1 MSTVLAVVAARPGS
15 GATTVVAGLAAAAH
29 ARGMRVC
36 VVDLDMDG
44 RGDLAAAFGVPD
56 VRGLGALMTVG
67 ARFEDAVTPVVPGL
81 DCVLGPDRPGEG
93 QRIPL
98 DVIGDVLLD
107 AAVRYDLV
115 VVDTDARMSG
125 PTQLVLD
132 LASQTVLVSTED
144 VPTLVRART
153 ALDVLDLL
161 RRRRPR
167 HFVLNRTDEA
177 ALLDPDKVDLIV
189 RVPIDGIVPFS
200 HDVVAA
206 VNHGR
211 PLSLTAPH
219 HPVSAALAR
228 LSELCLDLE
237 ESGSPLAGTA

>member
-15 GATTVVAGLAAAAH
+15 GATTVAAGLAVAAH

-44 RGDLAAAFGVPD
+44 AGDLAAAFGVANL
-56 VRGLGALMTVG
+56 RGFGTLMTPG
-67 ARFEDAVTPVVPGL
+67 TRFEDAVTNVQYGL

-98 DVIGDVLLD
+98 DVVGDVLLD

-144 VPTLVRART
+144 APTLVRARA

-167 HFVLNRTDEA
+167 RFVLNRTDESA
-177 ALLDPDKVDLIV
+177 VLDPEQVDSIV
-189 RVPIDGIVPFS
+189 RVPVDGIVPFS
-200 HDVVAA
+200 HDVIAA
-206 VNHGR
+206 VNHGS
-211 PLSLTAPH
+211 PLSLTAPD

-228 LSELCLDLE
+228 LCERCVEPDETGCS
-237 ESGSPLAGTA
+237 LAGAT

>member
-1 MSTVLAVVAARPGS
+1 MTTVLAVVAARPGS
-15 GATTVVAGLAAAAH
+15 GATTVAAGLAVAAR

-44 RGDLAAAFGVPD
+44 SGDLAATFGVTN
-56 VRGLGALMTVG
+56 VRGLGALMTQG
-67 ARFEDAVTPVVPGL
+67 ARFEDAVTPVAPGL

-115 VVDTDARMSG
+115 VVDTDARLSA

-144 VPTLVRART
+144 VPTLIRARA

-177 ALLDPDKVDLIV
+177 AVLDPDQVDSIV

-206 VNHGR
+206 VNHGT

-228 LSELCLDLE
+228 LSEVCLQPE
-237 ESGSPLAGTA
+237 EDGVPLAGAS